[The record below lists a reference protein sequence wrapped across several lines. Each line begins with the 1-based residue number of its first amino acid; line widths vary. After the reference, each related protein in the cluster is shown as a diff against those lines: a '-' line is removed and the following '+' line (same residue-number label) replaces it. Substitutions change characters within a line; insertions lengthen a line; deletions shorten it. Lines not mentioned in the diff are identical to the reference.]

1 MLVRVFVSLFTCC
14 GNEAIVFKSIS
25 TLRLLH
31 VWTYWYETGDVKFME
46 LLASDKS
53 PTIMSMVEPEDQWS
67 CKRSTD
73 I

>member
-25 TLRLLH
+25 TLPLLH

-53 PTIMSMVEPEDQWS
+53 PTI
-67 CKRSTD
+67 